1 MNEKLIWILSPAV
14 FSIIGMVAGYLKH
27 PFFPGVLLVLF
38 LAQADEPEKSKDDE
52 LSAQRLQ
59 LMEQRIAAITVAS
72 DEEGFPKA
80 FNSRPIFRYTDP
92 ARNYVAAAVWK
103 LGESGRPKAIVT
115 TELNR
120 QFFGR
125 SIISYEYLSLTQTR
139 FTATADDVKWAPKD
153 SVLTFKPVPGSDPP
167 DESPRRRLLQLR
179 SIAKRFGGD
188 EEVENE
194 TCELRLL
201 PQPVDRY
208 TPSTAEHAD
217 GAIFLLCYGTNP
229 EVALFIES
237 DGKSWSYAAGRLTG
251 AGRVQLTIDGT
262 TAWTGPAFK
271 YGFNQP
277 YDSSNTPVEIP
288 GVAAD
293 GSEIRK

>member
-1 MNEKLIWILSPAV
+1 MKLVRYLLWMSV
-14 FSIIGMVAGYLKH
+14 MVIGR
-27 PFFPGVLLVLF
+27 
-38 LAQADEPEKSKDDE
+38 ADEPSKSKDDE

-59 LMEQRIAAITVAS
+59 LMEKRIAAITVTS
-72 DEEGFPKA
+72 DEKGFPKT
-80 FNSRPIFRYTDP
+80 FNARPVFRYTDP
-92 ARNYVAAAVWK
+92 ARSYVAAAVWK

-125 SIISYEYLSLTQTR
+125 SIISYEYLSLTQTP
-139 FTATADDVKWAPKD
+139 FTATADDVNWAPKD
-153 SVLTFKPVPGSDPP
+153 SVLTFKPVPGTDPP

-208 TPSTAEHAD
+208 TPSTADHAD

-229 EVALFIES
+229 EVALCIES

-251 AGRVQLTIDGT
+251 AQRVQLTIDGA
-262 TAWTGPAFK
+262 TAWQGPAFK

-288 GVAAD
+288 GVAPD

>member
-1 MNEKLIWILSPAV
+1 MKLRQVIGPA
-14 FSIIGMVAGYLKH
+14 
-27 PFFPGVLLVLF
+27 FFASF
-38 LAQADEPEKSKDDE
+38 LAVLITYSLAMTGYADEPEKSRDDE
-52 LSAQRLQ
+52 LTTLRLQ
-59 LMEQRIAAITVAS
+59 LMEKRIAAITVAS
-72 DEEGFPKA
+72 DEDGFPKA
-80 FNSRPIFRYTDP
+80 FNARPIFRYTDP

-103 LGESGRPKAIVT
+103 LGDNARPKAIVT

-139 FTATADDVKWAPKD
+139 FTATADDVNWAPKD
-153 SVLTFKPVPGSDPP
+153 SVLTFKPVPGAETP
-167 DESPRRRLLQLR
+167 DESPKRRMLQLR
-179 SIAKRFGGD
+179 SIAKRFGGN
-188 EEVENE
+188 EEVEKE

-208 TPSTAEHAD
+208 TPSTADHAD
-217 GAIFLLCYGTNP
+217 GAMFLLCYGTNP

-237 DGKSWSYAAGRLTG
+237 NGKSWSYAAGRLTG
-251 AGRVQLTIDGT
+251 AEQVQLTLDGT
-262 TAWTGPAFK
+262 TTWKGPAFK

-277 YDSSNTPVEIP
+277 YDSSNSPVSIP

-293 GSEIRK
+293 GSELRE